1 MVRDDELSRQR
12 RDRKRWMLWCA
23 GGLVAHVV
31 TLFVLRLWFPVSTGV
46 VGLWVVLAVSP
57 WFLPFDAPR
66 AGNRPAMVGA
76 VVVTAAGVSLLLGAA
91 PPNTERVDAAAVGA
105 ILGVLLAV
113 IGGAWVGF
121 IATRFSR
128 RQVDAEIER
137 FRREQEAAVED

>member
-76 VVVTAAGVSLLLGAA
+76 V
-91 PPNTERVDAAAVGA
+91 GA
-105 ILGVLLAV
+105 ILGVLVAV